1 MGSTDNLNLPASLLL
16 LKAKKCDTIV
26 QVLKLSRQ
34 RKMRWH
40 MESLQ
45 DKAYNA
51 IYSKIMNLDLYPGE
65 QVSDK
70 QFEDEIGVSRTP
82 VREAMLRLRR
92 DDMLYSLPQSGTY
105 VTQIDLKKSLDARYA
120 RQILESQIAESI
132 GGSLTDSQIDA
143 LSGLVQQ
150 QDSASEKDQI
160 HRFFQTDNEFHEK
173 IYQFADKENI
183 WQWLLSFSTDLNRY
197 RLLRVYDTN
206 LPMNR
211 LTNEHAEIIKAF
223 ADHDAKKV
231 RELVYSHLNLM
242 LSEQQSVLDKFPN
255 YFTNIK

>member
-1 MGSTDNLNLPASLLL
+1 
-16 LKAKKCDTIV
+16 
-26 QVLKLSRQ
+26 
-34 RKMRWH
+34 

-132 GGSLTDSQIDA
+132 GGSLTDSQIDE

-173 IYQFADKENI
+173 FI
-183 WQWLLSFSTDLNRY
+183 
-197 RLLRVYDTN
+197 N
-206 LPMNR
+206 LP
-211 LTNEHAEIIKAF
+211 IK
-223 ADHDAKKV
+223 K
-231 RELVYSHLNLM
+231 HLAMAVKLQYRSQP
-242 LSEQQSVLDKFPN
+242 LQAS
-255 YFTNIK
+255 

>member
-1 MGSTDNLNLPASLLL
+1 
-16 LKAKKCDTIV
+16 
-26 QVLKLSRQ
+26 
-34 RKMRWH
+34 
-40 MESLQ
+40 
-45 DKAYNA
+45 
-51 IYSKIMNLDLYPGE
+51 
-65 QVSDK
+65 
-70 QFEDEIGVSRTP
+70 
-82 VREAMLRLRR
+82 
-92 DDMLYSLPQSGTY
+92 MLYSLPQSGTY

-132 GGSLTDSQIDA
+132 GGSLTDSQIDE